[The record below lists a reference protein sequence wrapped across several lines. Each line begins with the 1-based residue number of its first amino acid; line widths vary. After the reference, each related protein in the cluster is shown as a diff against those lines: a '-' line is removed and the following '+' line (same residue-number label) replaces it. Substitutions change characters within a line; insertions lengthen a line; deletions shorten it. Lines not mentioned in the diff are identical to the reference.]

1 MSVVII
7 GGHERMES
15 QYHKICKQHN
25 CKSKVFTKKSG
36 RMADQIGTPDIMI
49 LFTNTVSHR
58 MVHSA
63 VGEAERKNIEIIR
76 YHSSS
81 CSALNEILANACQNA

>member
-1 MSVVII
+1 MSAWRANITRYVSSITAN
-7 GGHERMES
+7 
-15 QYHKICKQHN
+15 Q
-25 CKSKVFTKKSG
+25 KVFTKKSG

-76 YHSSS
+76 SHSSS
-81 CSALNEILANACQNA
+81 GSALNEILANACQNA

>member
-1 MSVVII
+1 MNAWKASII
-7 GGHERMES
+7 RYANSIIVNQRSS
-15 QYHKICKQHN
+15 Q
-25 CKSKVFTKKSG
+25 KKSG
-36 RMADQIGTPDIMI
+36 RMADQIGNPDIMI

-76 YHSSS
+76 SHSSS
-81 CSALNEILANACQNA
+81 GSALNEILTNACHNA